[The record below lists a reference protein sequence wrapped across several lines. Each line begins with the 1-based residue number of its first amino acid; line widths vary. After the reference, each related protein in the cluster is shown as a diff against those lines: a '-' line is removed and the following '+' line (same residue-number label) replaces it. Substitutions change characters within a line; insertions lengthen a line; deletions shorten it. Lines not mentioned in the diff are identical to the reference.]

1 MSIWYGSFIMCMLT
15 AAVHVL
21 SIGINNIRSNRQY
34 ERDVEEALCMIAIYF
49 ATDTDDEY
57 DEIA

>member
-1 MSIWYGSFIMCMLT
+1 MSIWYGLFIMCILT
-15 AAVHVL
+15 AAVYVL

-34 ERDVEEALCMIAIYF
+34 EWDVEEALCMIATYF
-49 ATDTDDEY
+49 ATDTEDEY